1 MGTDGIEVD
10 VVVVVKVDGPL
21 DAGGDGDLDIVK
33 STHMTEPYD
42 IG

>member
-1 MGTDGIEVD
+1 M
-10 VVVVVKVDGPL
+10 VVVVEVDGPL